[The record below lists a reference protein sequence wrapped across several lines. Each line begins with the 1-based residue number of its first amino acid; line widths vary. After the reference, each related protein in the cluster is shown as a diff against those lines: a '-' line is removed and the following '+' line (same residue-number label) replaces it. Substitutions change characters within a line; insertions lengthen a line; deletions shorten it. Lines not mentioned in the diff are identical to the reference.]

1 MVNVFSQATV
11 YRCYCLIVILVYSVV
26 YSTDDHQRHQ
36 RGAISFFFIFRRHRF
51 QIAHDFQIY
60 VFAYVEYNVYKSI
73 CTVYTKHQRVFSF
86 SVRISFP
93 LLIHIS
99 LIIHNSIFIT
109 MASSDNINNNALSG
123 KEGVCLIEVTSVEFV
138 HQQPWQRCCQVKVMG
153 TGFVIADQKILTNAH
168 VVASGIDIRV
178 RLHGSSKRFPAK
190 IAVYAPDVD
199 LALLEIQPEFVS
211 EFFAGGSHLAL
222 EFADTLPALQERV
235 SVVGFPTGGK
245 TICITEGVVSRI
257 DSLVISSPSDSL
269 LVIQIDAVINP
280 GNSGGPAF
288 SSDGNKVTGVAFAN
302 RDNIGYVIPADIV
315 RAFLGRCDRHGVY
328 TLSPSV
334 PYRWHSLEN
343 RSLRLAHNVPDNVH
357 GILLTDVS
365 PTISP
370 CLQKGD
376 VLTKIDHSEVHDDG
390 QVKLRG
396 DELIQHR
403 YILRGKHEAEQT
415 VFFVYRNGKHIKSAP
430 CVLTHIQKIFLRWPE
445 VDHQADYLILGSL
458 VLLPMSDKLMKS
470 AKAGT
475 RLKSLFH
482 TWDDRWPGDWEG
494 KEGLVVLTNIL
505 AHELSFSYER
515 VWRCVTA

>member
-1 MVNVFSQATV
+1 M
-11 YRCYCLIVILVYSVV
+11 
-26 YSTDDHQRHQ
+26 
-36 RGAISFFFIFRRHRF
+36 
-51 QIAHDFQIY
+51 
-60 VFAYVEYNVYKSI
+60 
-73 CTVYTKHQRVFSF
+73 
-86 SVRISFP
+86 
-93 LLIHIS
+93 
-99 LIIHNSIFIT
+99 
-109 MASSDNINNNALSG
+109 
-123 KEGVCLIEVTSVEFV
+123 IEVTVVEFV
-138 HQQPWQRCCQVKVMG
+138 HQQPWQRCSQIKVMG
-153 TGFVIADQKILTNAH
+153 TGFVIAAQKILTNAH
-168 VVASGIDIRV
+168 VVGSGIDIRV

-190 IAVYAPDVD
+190 IAMYAPDVD
-199 LALLEIQPEFVS
+199 LALLEILPEFVS
-211 EFFAGGSHLAL
+211 EFFGGDDNHDLAL
-222 EFADTLPALQERV
+222 EFADTLPTLQERV
-235 SVVGFPTGGK
+235 SVVGFPSGGK

-257 DSLVISSPSDSL
+257 DSIQISKPSDAM

-280 GNSGGPAF
+280 GNSGGPTF
-288 SSDGNKVTGVAFAN
+288 SANGKVTGVAFAN

-315 RAFLGRCDRHGVY
+315 RAFLGRCDQNVVY

-343 RSLRLAHNVPDNVH
+343 RSLRLAHNVPDNVQ

-365 PTISP
+365 PTITH

-390 QVKLRG
+390 QVRLRG

-403 YILRGKHEAEQT
+403 YLLRGKHDAEQT

-430 CVLTHIQKIFLRWPE
+430 CLLTHIHKIFLRWPE

-475 RLKSLFH
+475 RLLSSFQS
-482 TWDDRWPGDWEG
+482 WDDRWPGEWED
-494 KEGLVVLTNIL
+494 KDGLVVLTNIL

-515 VWRCVTA
+515 VWRCVTAYNGVTVKSLRHLRDLWKESCENVTTSSAPSFVRIELEHDDDIVFEVQAAIDAEKEVLKVYHIPKPSIINPPNPNYNLSTETGLPPDQKQSLTPLPVR